1 MAGSARLRPFRT
13 FLRTLAA
20 VLGVTLATAVLTE
33 VGFRVY
39 NHFHPSYIFASTSY
53 NRFRGK
59 PLARNYG
66 DRLNSHGFNDVEH
79 SVEKEPGTL
88 RILGIGDSF
97 VFGVVPY
104 RYNFLTLLGDR
115 LKAAGEPVEVV
126 NMGIPATGPR
136 DYLSM
141 LVHEGLRLHP
151 DLVLCFVFVGN
162 DLTES
167 LPPGRGPHFLVVDFF
182 RFLFKVVPNIQGR
195 IIHGPAEYREDTPN
209 LGHARYLQVERA
221 RAAVF
226 DTRWAPFAARARGAT
241 RALLAMRSLCAARG
255 AGFAVVLIPDE
266 MQVDVPLRR
275 EVLSLSK
282 PRNPDEYDFRRPNR
296 ALTDAIQADGVPV
309 LDLLDPFVRE
319 GESERLYRRDDSHW
333 NIAGNAFAAQELQ
346 GWLEAHRTLFKL
358 P

>member
-1 MAGSARLRPFRT
+1 VAGSSRFPTLPRL
-13 FLRTLAA
+13 LRTLAA
-20 VLGVTLATAVLTE
+20 ILGVTLATLALTE
-33 VGFRVY
+33 VGFRAY

-59 PLARNYG
+59 PYGRNYQ
-66 DRLNSHGFNDVEH
+66 DRLNSQGFNDIEH
-79 SVEKEPGTL
+79 PVRKPPGTF
-88 RILGIGDSF
+88 RIVAIGDSF

-104 RYNFLTLLGDR
+104 RDNFLTLLGDR
-115 LKAAGEPVEVV
+115 LQAAGDPVEVV

-141 LVHEGLRLHP
+141 LLHEGLRLHP

-167 LPPGRGPHFLVVDFF
+167 LPPGPGPHLLVVDFF
-182 RFLFKVVPNIQGR
+182 RFLFKVVPSIQGR

-209 LGHARYLQVERA
+209 LGHAKYLQVERA

-226 DTRWAPFAARARGAT
+226 DTRWAPFAARARDAT
-241 RALLAMRSLCAARG
+241 EALLAMRSLCAARG

-266 MQVDVPLRR
+266 MQVDPSLRR
-275 EVLSLSK
+275 EVLALSK
-282 PRNPDEYDFRRPNR
+282 PDQRAGYDFRRPNR
-296 ALTDAIQADGVPV
+296 VLTDALQAGGVPV

-319 GESERLYRRDDSHW
+319 GEDTRLYRRDDSHW
-333 NIAGNAFAAQELQ
+333 NIAGNAVAAEELQ
-346 GWLEAHRTLFKL
+346 RWLEGHRALFRL